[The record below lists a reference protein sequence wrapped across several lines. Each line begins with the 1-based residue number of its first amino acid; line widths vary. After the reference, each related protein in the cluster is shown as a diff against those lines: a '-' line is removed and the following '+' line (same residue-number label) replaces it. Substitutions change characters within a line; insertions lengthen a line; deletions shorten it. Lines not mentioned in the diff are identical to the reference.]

1 MMNKQRWNLKSS
13 GLLLVCCLISFAD
26 PGTTLAKKQTVMKQ
40 TDFGTG
46 VKTAVSLIEYHDT
59 CVWVQVFFIAD
70 QFFKG
75 IHETETS
82 SGPEFSK
89 DKTLIRTFPDH
100 LVVDVEATVSRCT
113 PHPNEIIPP
122 DYASGLMTGASFEAG
137 WKEGA
142 QTRPAP
148 LLFMEERH
156 RPGLRWDYF
165 FQLPSRGVPLSD
177 SLAIDVSLRHGI
189 SRTQLEASL
198 KGRVE

>member
-122 DYASGLMTGASFEAG
+122 DYASGLIRGRLEGRSADAARATVVYGRASQAGAAVGLFLSTSIARCSSF
-137 WKEGA
+137 
-142 QTRPAP
+142 
-148 LLFMEERH
+148 
-156 RPGLRWDYF
+156 
-165 FQLPSRGVPLSD
+165 
-177 SLAIDVSLRHGI
+177 
-189 SRTQLEASL
+189 
-198 KGRVE
+198 